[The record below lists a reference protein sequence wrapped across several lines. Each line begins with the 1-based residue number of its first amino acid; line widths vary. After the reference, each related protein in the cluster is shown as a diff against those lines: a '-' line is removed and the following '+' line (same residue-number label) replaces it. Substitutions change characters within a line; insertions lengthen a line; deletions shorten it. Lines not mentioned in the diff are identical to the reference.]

1 MDFSKADKKW
11 QRFNQKLEKLMGEND
26 FFGLGT
32 TYYEMA
38 TFAKQEGSDYQH
50 LRQLGY
56 EMKLRVQTANLKGYA
71 KDTYIKTVEAIAT
84 PNSCPECKA
93 VNGQKISVNEALNN
107 SILPVKDCSF
117 EPYGCR
123 CVYSPAT

>member
-11 QRFNQKLEKLMGEND
+11 QRFNRKLEKLMGEND

-38 TFAKQEGSDYQH
+38 TIAKKEGSDYQH

-56 EMKLRVQTANLKGYA
+56 EMKLRVLTESLKRYSTDGFV
-71 KDTYIKTVEAIAT
+71 KTVEAIAT

-93 VNGQKISVNEALNN
+93 VNRQKINVREALNN
-107 SILPVKDCSF
+107 SVLPVKNCSF

-123 CVYSPAT
+123 CVYSPVM